1 MQNDCGLWKTRSM
14 MLLLEHC
21 SLGRTADT
29 SDGIFLYFYI
39 YHELIF
45 TVSTILLLSSL
56 LSYKIKLYFSR
67 VNDREL

>member
-1 MQNDCGLWKTRSM
+1 MQNDCGLWKARSI
-14 MLLLEHC
+14 MLLLEYC
-21 SLGRTADT
+21 FLGRTADT

-45 TVSTILLLSSL
+45 TISIILLPSSL